1 MNRKVFISV
10 LGTGLYEKC
19 TYVSGDF
26 VSSETTFVQ
35 QATLQFH
42 GASEWPENSKALFLL
57 TEKAR
62 KDNWEVATGER
73 LDKLKNII
81 VPYKGLHET
90 LQSMHLPFSVEDIS
104 IPDGKNES
112 EMWQIF
118 ESTVKKIEDG
128 DELYF
133 DLTHSFRYLPMLM
146 LVLGNYAKFLRKVTV
161 QSITYGNYEARDE
174 QTNRAPIV
182 DLLPLSMLQD
192 WTFATADF
200 IKNGYTDRLV
210 ELSQKGLKPLLM
222 DGETRKDENVT
233 GLNKLVS
240 HLKDFSSQI
249 QICRGMDIVSSI
261 SADNIKK
268 DIQSLQKI
276 VIPQLEPV
284 LQEIHRSLDVFS
296 TKGGVLNMLHAARW
310 CYDNQLFQ
318 QATTYLEEGVI
329 SFFCLRHQIPLDFR
343 QKRELITSAFFI
355 ISNDIPETEWKVGNP
370 DWMDLLHEI
379 IDDINVHYSD
389 LIKTFNSVVDMRND
403 YNHCGMREYCSSPTK
418 IKNRTNTSIDKII
431 TLLYPD
437 DTNEVSIVDNPNI
450 FINLSNHPSSIWDI
464 KQKESAEKFGEIVD
478 ILFPTVNP
486 NDDRSQIETLA
497 DQYVKIIEEKA
508 KNATAIIHVMGEMTF
523 TYSIVSRLKERG
535 IGCVASTSERIVQ
548 ETPDGQKIS
557 SFQFVRFREY

>member
-1 MNRKVFISV
+1 MARKVFISV

-26 VSSETTFVQ
+26 ESSATTFIQ
-35 QATLQFH
+35 QATLQFL
-42 GASEWPENSKALFLL
+42 GASAWPENSKAFFLL

-62 KDNWEVATGER
+62 KDNWEVEKGER
-73 LDKLKNII
+73 FNKQKNTT
-81 VPYKGLHET
+81 VPYTGLHET
-90 LQSMHLPFSVEDIS
+90 LQSMHLPFSIEDIS

-118 ESTVKKIEDG
+118 ESTVKKIKDG

-146 LVLGNYAKFLRKVTV
+146 LVLGNYAKFLKKVTV
-161 QSITYGNYEARDE
+161 QSITYGNYEARDQ

-233 GLNKLVS
+233 GLKKLVS
-240 HLKDFSSQI
+240 HLKDFSSEI

-296 TKGGVLNMLHAARW
+296 TTGGVLNMLHAARW
-310 CYDNQLFQ
+310 CYDNQLYQ

-329 SFFCLRHQIPLDFR
+329 SFFCLRHHIPLDCR

-355 ISNDIPETEWKVGNP
+355 ISNDISETEWKVGNP
-370 DWMDLLHEI
+370 DWMGLLHEI
-379 IDDINVHYSD
+379 IDDINENYSD
-389 LIKTFNSVVDMRND
+389 LISPFNSVVDMRND
-403 YNHCGMREYCSSPTK
+403 YNHCGMRDGCSSPTK
-418 IKNRTNTSIDKII
+418 IKNKTNTSIEKII
-431 TLLYPD
+431 GLLYPND
-437 DTNEVSIVDNPNI
+437 SNEMSIVKRPNI
-450 FINLSNHPSSIWDI
+450 FINLSNHPSSKWEK
-464 KQKESAEKFGEIVD
+464 KQKEAAEQFGDIVD
-478 ILFPTVNP
+478 IPFPDVNP
-486 NDDRSQIETLA
+486 NDDHSEIETLA

-508 KNATAIIHVMGEMTF
+508 KNATAIVHVMGEMTF
-523 TYSIVSRLKERG
+523 TYSIVSRLNERG
-535 IGCVASTSERIVQ
+535 IGCVASTTERKAIENADGLKTSEF
-548 ETPDGQKIS
+548 S
-557 SFQFVRFREY
+557 FVRFREY